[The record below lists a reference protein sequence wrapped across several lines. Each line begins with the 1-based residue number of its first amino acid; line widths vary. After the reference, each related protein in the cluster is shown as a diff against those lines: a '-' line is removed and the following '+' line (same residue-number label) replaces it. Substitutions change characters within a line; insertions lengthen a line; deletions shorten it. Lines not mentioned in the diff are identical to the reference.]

1 MRIPR
6 RSNCSLIAGCCLIL
20 HCILNFGAFWDAT
33 VHPNFLHCA
42 LNILIPLDTFPKR
55 NVDVLGKNDYR
66 NAILGT
72 IMKLSRSKFIFLWF
86 CLWIGLGLANVSFP
100 SRKLVSNCTT
110 AIWYAAPA
118 YICSTYYSE
127 LCYTIHIHTIP
138 NNPQQIWCRSCA
150 FFPETDD
157 RGFAKLSLGGG
168 APTNRS
174 KPLFSLM
181 CCPTPKCST
190 SIFDVI
196 TYVAGI
202 GGAKGPIHFDPL
214 YIYIYIH
221 VDPLYIVLIHGTILE
236 NLTFALGKYVNW
248 YSPYVC
254 EKYTQSCKCG

>member
-1 MRIPR
+1 
-6 RSNCSLIAGCCLIL
+6 
-20 HCILNFGAFWDAT
+20 
-33 VHPNFLHCA
+33 
-42 LNILIPLDTFPKR
+42 
-55 NVDVLGKNDYR
+55 
-66 NAILGT
+66 
-72 IMKLSRSKFIFLWF
+72 
-86 CLWIGLGLANVSFP
+86 
-100 SRKLVSNCTT
+100 
-110 AIWYAAPA
+110 
-118 YICSTYYSE
+118 
-127 LCYTIHIHTIP
+127 
-138 NNPQQIWCRSCA
+138 
-150 FFPETDD
+150 
-157 RGFAKLSLGGG
+157 
-168 APTNRS
+168 
-174 KPLFSLM
+174 LM